1 MATNKMIRKEA
12 DVAGSFG
19 KWLKNTF
26 EILLL
31 IYNYYCCY
39 SPLSCKWADTVKL
52 SSSVAVSLLI
62 CFVLLVLGD
71 TWQMRREKQFY
82 NWEALFVAGLSLQ
95 SCRVDV
101 WKCVNFYVLQHVFA
115 KMLKCTK
122 SSRSR
127 YTLKTSILW
136 FLLIFSCK
144 KVVRKF
150 GQNMKSVYLCIR
162 NREGHPLR
170 W

>member
-1 MATNKMIRKEA
+1 MATNKMIRNEA

-26 EILLL
+26 EKLLL

-71 TWQMRREKQFY
+71 TWQMRREKLFY
-82 NWEALFVAGLSLQ
+82 NWEALFVAGQSLQ

-101 WKCVNFYVLQHVFA
+101 WKCVNFMFCNMYLP
-115 KMLKCTK
+115 K
-122 SSRSR
+122 
-127 YTLKTSILW
+127 YW
-136 FLLIFSCK
+136 N
-144 KVVRKF
+144 VRKVLGVDMCWKPACYDF
-150 GQNMKSVYLCIR
+150 C
-162 NREGHPLR
+162 
-170 W
+170 